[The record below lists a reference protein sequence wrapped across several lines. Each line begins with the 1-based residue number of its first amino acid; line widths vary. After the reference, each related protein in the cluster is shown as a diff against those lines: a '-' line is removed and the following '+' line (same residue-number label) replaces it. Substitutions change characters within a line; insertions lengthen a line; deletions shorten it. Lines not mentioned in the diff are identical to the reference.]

1 MSNIKKIG
9 LLLHLAIMDKE
20 LKMPKFFVTKQQIEN
35 QVMITGEDAKHIKTV
50 LRMKE
55 GEKLTVCDG
64 EGMDYICSIRCIEKD
79 GIFVDVLEKYFC
91 EAEPSVKIT
100 LFQGLPKADKME
112 FIIQKCIEIGVDY
125 IVPVATEHSIVKL
138 DKKEQKKL
146 ERWQKIAEAAA
157 KQSGRGKIVKIGKV
171 LSFQE
176 ALQECQKLD
185 SAIIPYEKEQQRTLK
200 EFIKEVKGKT
210 IGVLIGPEGGF
221 STEEIT
227 QAIEYNVLPV
237 TLGKRIL
244 RTETAG
250 MVTTAILIYE
260 LENIT

>member
-146 ERWQKIAEAAA
+146 ERWQKRKNNRCFNRARRWFFNRRNYT
-157 KQSGRGKIVKIGKV
+157 S
-171 LSFQE
+171 
-176 ALQECQKLD
+176 
-185 SAIIPYEKEQQRTLK
+185 
-200 EFIKEVKGKT
+200 
-210 IGVLIGPEGGF
+210 
-221 STEEIT
+221 
-227 QAIEYNVLPV
+227 N
-237 TLGKRIL
+237 RI
-244 RTETAG
+244 
-250 MVTTAILIYE
+250 
-260 LENIT
+260 

>member
-1 MSNIKKIG
+1 
-9 LLLHLAIMDKE
+9 MDKE

-125 IVPVATEHSIVKL
+125 LFP
-138 DKKEQKKL
+138 L
-146 ERWQKIAEAAA
+146 EDLFFYKI
-157 KQSGRGKIVKIGKV
+157 
-171 LSFQE
+171 
-176 ALQECQKLD
+176 
-185 SAIIPYEKEQQRTLK
+185 
-200 EFIKEVKGKT
+200 
-210 IGVLIGPEGGF
+210 
-221 STEEIT
+221 
-227 QAIEYNVLPV
+227 
-237 TLGKRIL
+237 
-244 RTETAG
+244 
-250 MVTTAILIYE
+250 
-260 LENIT
+260 